1 MDDEWWYDYFKA
13 RLRVCDTCHTP
24 HPMNPMITTAAII
37 GTNITS
43 SGYAVRAFA
52 RQAET
57 GKWGE
62 RVKWRPIPP

>member
-1 MDDEWWYDYFKA
+1 MDDEGWCDYFKA

-24 HPMNPMITTAAII
+24 HPMKPMITIAAII

-52 RQAET
+52 R
-57 GKWGE
+57 
-62 RVKWRPIPP
+62 